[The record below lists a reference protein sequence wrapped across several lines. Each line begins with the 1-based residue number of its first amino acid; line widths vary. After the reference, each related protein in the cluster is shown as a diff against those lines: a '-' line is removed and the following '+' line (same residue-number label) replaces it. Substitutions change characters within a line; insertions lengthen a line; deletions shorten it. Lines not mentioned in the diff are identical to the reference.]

1 MLESSLT
8 ALAVIF
14 APYHLLLLVLG
25 VLLGLVLGA
34 VPGLG
39 GIVGLTIVLPFVF
52 DMSPQAAMILL
63 IGLVAVVTSSDSI
76 PAVLFAVPGTAAA
89 QATIMDGHPMA
100 RKGEAGRAF
109 GAIYS
114 ASMLGGIFGAVALLV
129 AIPIMRPLVL
139 SVGSPELF
147 MLGLLGISM
156 VGVLSGKAPLQGL
169 IVGLAGVLVSMVGMD
184 PQTGVL
190 RWTFGALYLWD
201 GLPLVPAVMGVFGI
215 PEIIEMVMREKSIAD
230 VPSRAIKG
238 VAVGIGDTFRNWFL
252 VVRCS
257 VLGTWIGLI
266 PGLGSDVVDWFAYG
280 HTVQSSTPRESFGKG
295 DVRGVIG
302 PESAANAKLGGSLIP
317 TIAFGIPGSLQMII
331 LLGAFMIL
339 GLRPGPEMLTE
350 HLDVTFTIVWSLALA
365 NVFGTLILLPLT
377 GQLAKLALVRIQV
390 LAPIIISILFLASF
404 LTTRDY
410 GDLVTLIGFG
420 VFAWLMKLAG
430 WPRPPLVLG
439 LVLGPIIGKYL
450 FISTHAYDGFGWLLR
465 PGVILIC
472 LAMLISVAYGLI
484 REQRQQEG
492 ETHLGEESRAHAS

>member
-1 MLESSLT
+1 MVESLLI
-8 ALAVIF
+8 ALSVTF
-14 APYHLLLLVLG
+14 SPYHLLLLIFGVCLG
-25 VLLGLVLGA
+25 IILGA
-34 VPGLG
+34 IPGLG
-39 GIVGLTIVLPFVF
+39 GIVGLTIALPFVF
-52 DMSPQAAMILL
+52 EMSAQEAMVLL
-63 IGLVAVVTSSDSI
+63 VGLVAVVTSSDSI

-114 ASMLGGIFGAVALLV
+114 ASLLGGIFGALALAL

-139 SVGSPELF
+139 SVGSAELF

-156 VGVLSGKAPLQGL
+156 VGVLSGRAPLQGL
-169 IVGLAGVLVSMVGMD
+169 IAGMAGVLLSMVGMD
-184 PQTGVL
+184 PETGML

-215 PEIIEMVMREKSIAD
+215 PEIIEMVIREKTIAD
-230 VPSRAIKG
+230 VPRGAMKG
-238 VAVGIGDTFRNWFL
+238 VVAGIKDTARNWFL
-252 VVRCS
+252 VLRCS
-257 VLGTWIGLI
+257 LLGTWIGLI
-266 PGLGSDVVDWFAYG
+266 PGLGADVVDWFAYG
-280 HTVQSSTPRESFGKG
+280 HTVQSSRPRDNFGKG

-339 GLRPGPEMLTE
+339 GLRPGPEMLTD
-350 HLDVTFTIVWSLALA
+350 HLDVTFTIVWSLVLA
-365 NVFGTLILLPLT
+365 NVFATLILLPLT

-390 LAPIIISILFLASF
+390 LAPVIISILFLASF

-420 VFAWLMKLAG
+420 LFAWIMKLAG

-450 FISTHAYDGFGWLLR
+450 FISTHVYDGFGWLTR
-465 PGVILIC
+465 PGVIFLFV
-472 LAMLISVAYGLI
+472 AMVISVAYGLV
-484 REQRQQEG
+484 REKRPEASSRIEEVY
-492 ETHLGEESRAHAS
+492 ETDAG

>member
-1 MLESSLT
+1 MLESLLT
-8 ALAVIF
+8 ALGVIF
-14 APYHLLLLVLG
+14 SPYHLLLLFLG
-25 VLLGLVLGA
+25 VLLGIVLGA

-39 GIVGLTIVLPFVF
+39 GIVGLTVVLPFVF
-52 DMSPQAAMILL
+52 EMSPSEAMVLL
-63 IGLVAVVTSSDSI
+63 VGLVAVVTSSDSV

-100 RKGEAGRAF
+100 KKGEAGRAF

-114 ASMLGGIFGAVALLV
+114 ASMMGGVFGALALLL

-147 MLGLLGISM
+147 MLGILGISM
-156 VGVLSGKAPLQGL
+156 VGVLSGRAPLQGL
-169 IVGLAGVLVSMVGMD
+169 VAGMAGVLASMVGMD

-190 RWTFGALYLWD
+190 RWTFGALYLWE

-215 PEIIEMVMREKSIAD
+215 PEIVEMVIRRRSIAD
-230 VPSRAIKG
+230 VPRHAIKG
-238 VAVGIGDTFRNWFL
+238 VLVGIGDTFRHWFL
-252 VVRCS
+252 VLRCS

-280 HTVQSSTPRESFGKG
+280 HTVQSSRPRESFGKG

-339 GLRPGPEMLTE
+339 GLRPGPEMLTDN
-350 HLDVTFTIVWSLALA
+350 LDVTFTIVWSLVLA

-377 GQLAKLALVRIQV
+377 GQLAKLALVRIQI
-390 LAPIIISILFLASF
+390 LAPVIISILFLASF

-410 GDLVTLIGFG
+410 GDLVVLIGFG
-420 VFAWLMKLAG
+420 LFAWVMKLAG

-450 FISTHAYDGFGWLLR
+450 FISTHAYNGFGWLAR
-465 PGVILIC
+465 PGVILLF
-472 LAMLISVAYGLI
+472 LAMVASVVFGLA
-484 REQRQQEG
+484 REKRG
-492 ETHLGEESRAHAS
+492 ETAPEGSVVGGPHEA

>member
-1 MLESSLT
+1 MLESLLT
-8 ALAVIF
+8 ALGVIF
-14 APYHLLLLVLG
+14 SPYHLLLLLLG
-25 VLLGLVLGA
+25 VFLGILLGA

-39 GIVGLTIVLPFVF
+39 GIVGLTVVLPFVF
-52 DMSPQAAMILL
+52 QMSPSEAMVLL
-63 IGLVAVVTSSDSI
+63 VGLVAVVTSSDSI

-100 RKGEAGRAF
+100 KKGEAGRAF

-114 ASMLGGIFGAVALLV
+114 ASMMGGVFGGIALLL

-156 VGVLSGKAPLQGL
+156 VGVLSGRAPLQGL
-169 IVGLAGVLVSMVGMD
+169 VARRGRGGGGKVGVGD
-184 PQTGVL
+184 HTGL
-190 RWTFGALYLWD
+190 FCWAMGAPDNWE

-215 PEIIEMVMREKSIAD
+215 PEIVEMVIRRKSIAD
-230 VPSRAIKG
+230 VPRHAIRG
-238 VAVGIGDTFRNWFL
+238 VLTGIGDTFRHWFL
-252 VVRCS
+252 VLRCS

-280 HTVQSSTPRESFGKG
+280 HTVQSSRPRENFGKG

-339 GLRPGPEMLTE
+339 GLRPGPEMLTDQ
-350 HLDVTFTIVWSLALA
+350 LDVTFTIVWSLVLA

-390 LAPIIISILFLASF
+390 LAPVIISILFLASF

-410 GDLVTLIGFG
+410 GDLVVLIGFG
-420 VFAWLMKLAG
+420 LFAWVMKLAG

-439 LVLGPIIGKYL
+439 LVLGPVIGKYL
-450 FISTHAYDGFGWLLR
+450 FISTHAYNGFGWLAR
-465 PGVILIC
+465 PGVILLF
-472 LAMLISVAYGLI
+472 LAMVASVAFG
-484 REQRQQEG
+484 
-492 ETHLGEESRAHAS
+492 